1 MLLDAVSSFPEAS
14 FLARGG
20 PGMELS
26 CASCLSLAGVVPSL
40 SYFLAG
46 SGRSSEQT
54 FLLDLQQVPFL
65 HLCSRCLGL
74 VLPSLALL
82 QTHPSLGSS
91 SSASG
96 RCRPGAQCR
105 AHPVWGAGL
114 GKWGS
119 RLLLLF
125 I

>member
-20 PGMELS
+20 TGMELS

-40 SYFLAG
+40 PYFLAG
-46 SGRSSEQT
+46 SGRFSEQT
-54 FLLDLQQVPFL
+54 FL

-74 VLPSLALL
+74 GLPSLALL

-96 RCRPGAQCR
+96 RRRPGAQCR

-114 GKWGS
+114 GEWGS
-119 RLLLLF
+119 GLLLLF